1 MMGAE
6 GTGHSLEFFQHN
18 HKRRKLM
25 ILVVGATGILGG
37 LITQRLLSQDK
48 DVRILVR
55 HNSPAEQMALQG
67 MATSP
72 RTLVAA
78 GAQPVYGDLKDRA
91 SLDPACEGVEIL
103 ITTANSSMRGGE
115 DNVDT
120 VDRQGNRNLIEA
132 AKSAGV
138 KQFVFVSFLGADPR
152 SPVPLFQAK
161 AETEV
166 LLSENGMPYTILA
179 PNFFM
184 ESWVGMVVGIPL
196 QARQPVTL
204 VGEGQRL
211 HSLISVG
218 DVAAFATAAL
228 GHPAAINQR
237 LVLGGPEPLAWRG
250 IVGAFGQV
258 LGQELPVQFVAP
270 GEPIPGLPDMVPGV
284 LAAMETYDSPIPM
297 DDTARVFGVEQTT
310 LVSVVRRLLGNA
322 GA

>member
-1 MMGAE
+1 
-6 GTGHSLEFFQHN
+6 
-18 HKRRKLM
+18 M
-25 ILVVGATGILGG
+25 ILIVGATGILGG
-37 LITQRLLSQDK
+37 LITQRLLGQGK

-72 RTLVAA
+72 RSLIDA
-78 GAQPVYGDLKDRA
+78 GAKPVHGDLKERA
-91 SLDPACEGVEIL
+91 SLDPACDGIETL
-103 ITTANSSMRGGE
+103 ITTANSAMRGGE
-115 DNVDT
+115 DTVDT

-132 AKSAGV
+132 VRAAGV
-138 KQFVFVSFLGADPR
+138 KQFIFTSFLGADSR

-161 AETEV
+161 AETEATLGESGV
-166 LLSENGMPYTILA
+166 PYTVLA

-196 QARQPVTL
+196 QARQPITL
-204 VGEGQRL
+204 VGQGQRL

-218 DVAAFATAAL
+218 DVAAFATATV

-237 LVLGGPEPLAWRG
+237 LALGGPRPLSWRG
-250 IVGAFGQV
+250 IVDTFGQV

-270 GEPIPGLPDMVPGV
+270 GDPIPGLPEMVPPM

-297 DDTARVFGVEQTT
+297 DETARIFGVELTP
-310 LVSVVRRLLGNA
+310 LSSVVGHMLHRP